1 MSKNS
6 GKNSPKVSE
15 TSAKVTETASVISS
29 ENSTSETQNP
39 QQNENPQMENQP
51 ALPQIENELEN
62 TVFLF
67 EPHYYENPTFSISE
81 VFTPEVLKTGG
92 FTQIQVSIKEPRMKD
107 GVQQFNKKGEKLT
120 DSRQETRTI
129 TEAILQSW
137 SNVHALAVKKFKK
150 VTASSHLQLI
160 DNKIALLKSK
170 LSQEILEMKTSGK
183 TREEI
188 QVRVDE
194 VNVSLTFWNNLWKL
208 VSDCEDERSRV
219 YDLIA
224 SAKCHMF
231 DEIHMTA
238 EQFFNTLGFN
248 RVKKEKGI
256 KQYTPQQAEAMWT
269 YFRENY
275 KPLGKGRKSSSGLS
289 KEDKEAQLKARKSAS
304 VVVSLDDFNI

>member
-1 MSKNS
+1 MTNS
-6 GKNSPKVSE
+6 A
-15 TSAKVTETASVISS
+15 TSAAVTSVS
-29 ENSTSETQNP
+29 
-39 QQNENPQMENQP
+39 
-51 ALPQIENELEN
+51 ELEN

-81 VFTPEVLKTGG
+81 VFSPEVLKTGG
-92 FTQIQVSIKEPRMKD
+92 FTLIQVSIKEPRMKD
-107 GVQQFNKKGEKLT
+107 GIAQVNKKGEKLT
-120 DSRQETRTI
+120 DSRQETREI

-137 SNVHALAVKKFKK
+137 TNVHTLALKKFKK
-150 VTASSHLQLI
+150 VTASSHLTLI

-170 LSQEILEMKTSGK
+170 LSQEVQEMKASGK

-188 QVRVDE
+188 VVRVDE

-208 VSDCEDERSRV
+208 VSDCDEERSRV

-231 DEIHMTA
+231 DEIHMTS
-238 EQFFNTLGFN
+238 EQFLEIFKFA
-248 RVKKEKGI
+248 RVKKEKGV
-256 KQYTPQQAEAMWT
+256 KQYTPQQSEAMWS

-289 KEDKEAQLKARKSAS
+289 KEDKAAQLKLRKSTS
-304 VVVSLDDFNI
+304 VEVSLDDFNI